1 MKTILDFFANNFE
14 TCIWL
19 AVILVAL
26 IPTLESKIAIPFA
39 MSSLIWGANALPA
52 WQAFL
57 FAFIG
62 SMLPSYFALLA
73 GRFIRRHTTGFVSEK
88 LKKRYSSKAMK
99 LEKEGSTFKKY
110 AILCSFVAL
119 PIPLTGVWTGSLIA
133 GMSSLK
139 KGWSML
145 AITIG
150 AIISSGL
157 ITLLCTV
164 FESSI
169 TYILLASLI
178 IIISFLAI
186 DFLIN
191 IIHSFRKKQNDT
203 PKENKTKK
211 FSIKNFKLK
220 IKKQKDLA

>member
-39 MSSLIWGANALPA
+39 MSTLVWGANALPA

-62 SMLPSYFALLA
+62 SMLPAYFALLI
-73 GRFIRRHTTGFVSEK
+73 GRVFRKHTTGFVSEK
-88 LKKRYSSKAMK
+88 IKKRYHSKAMK
-99 LEKEGSTFKKY
+99 LEGSSSSFKKY

-178 IIISFLAI
+178 VIIAFLALDI
-186 DFLIN
+186 FIN
-191 IIHSFRKKQNDT
+191 IIRSSLKNKS
-203 PKENKTKK
+203 ENKSDKTKK
-211 FSIKNFKLK
+211 GIKRFKLTR
-220 IKKQKDLA
+220 KQKDLA